1 MKMTIKHKQFTYLT
15 MTINHVVI
23 QTIKYHAQNTE
34 TTYSA
39 DYNHI
44 MTGTLA
50 NLYEFLLVPIKGI
63 DQIQHI
69 RGPRATPSPP
79 LAPSLNRDINP
90 VCSLIPP

>member
-1 MKMTIKHKQFTYLT
+1 